1 MVLIHSNKDT
11 FFNDFE
17 CVTGVI
23 FNKYPN
29 PYVNHILS
37 IDTIDRHLNKQGT
50 KLFTTRLIRKHGKL
64 PLWVSYLLGAAGG
77 SKMNESWLVEYSM
90 VDRST
95 LTMKTYVKNL
105 DHVKLLQ
112 VEERTTYQWDND
124 KRATQVNSEVTFTCN
139 AKIPQ
144 LSLKEKIE
152 NMAKSKFEESV
163 KKSRLG
169 MSLVM
174 QRIEAIRGEQ
184 V

>member
-11 FFNDFE
+11 FYNNFE
-17 CVTGVI
+17 CVTGVL

-29 PYVNHILS
+29 PYVKHILS
-37 IDTIDRHLNKQGT
+37 IDTIDRHVNEEGN
-50 KLFTTRLIRKHGKL
+50 KLFTTRLIKKQGKL
-64 PLWVSYLLGAAGG
+64 PLWVSYLIGATGG
-77 SKMNESWLVEYSM
+77 PKINESWLVEYSV

-105 DHVKLLQ
+105 DHIKLLQ
-112 VEERTTYQWDND
+112 VEERTTYQWNNEI
-124 KRATQVNSEVTFTCN
+124 KATQVNSRVTFSCN
-139 AKIPQ
+139 AIQQ

-174 QRIEAIRGEQ
+174 QRIEAMKQEQ
-184 V
+184 A